1 MYKTFNASQN
11 NPTGTQY
18 FSGSQ
23 HTQNLSKFYGFSFSS
38 FLVSSFKNS
47 CIYDMFIVEIFAIRG
62 NIKVVSK
69 TNRKLD
75 VLSIFT
81 TQKIFNNKHY
91 LKPSR
96 KIVWWRNKRIK
107 IFSNVFQYT
116 TIKASAL

>member
-23 HTQNLSKFYGFSFSS
+23 HTQNLSKFYGFSLSS

-47 CIYDMFIVEIFAIRG
+47 CIYDMFIVEIFAISG

-69 TNRKLD
+69 TNCKLEA
-75 VLSIFT
+75 LFFLFYQLKKYLIISII
-81 TQKIFNNKHY
+81 QNLAGK
-91 LKPSR
+91 
-96 KIVWWRNKRIK
+96 
-107 IFSNVFQYT
+107 
-116 TIKASAL
+116 